1 MGYLKQ
7 ASCSIA
13 NCNQFT
19 ISFWVKIL
27 QPAWDATN
35 YILAGQ
41 WGYPSQY
48 YTPELI
54 HTYYPLDESHI
65 QLGPDYLRI
74 RIAGTVFSRSAWY
87 PNLPENKPPNNFL
100 SSADAQ
106 NMATANFEYPGI
118 FSLGNWHHVMIA
130 WDASQSSEALVG
142 FYPSGG
148 GPAWSI
154 PLAWNTLKVAVDGTL
169 RTENG
174 GHDDSS
180 TGDQL
185 FYGFPPTAC
194 GPGSGGALRNVPPV
208 TSAPR
213 TAHMPW
219 PFAWDHIG
227 QDGNSQFV
235 NNVGQINCFWQ
246 DTQPLI
252 CNPLIIPTVSSFTT
266 TLPSWDVKL
275 NGKEFGFPARSE
287 EADLGYT
294 GEAHFAEVKMWF
306 GTYID
311 PAIHLSK
318 FISGTGRPV
327 DPTAAIF
334 AFGIP
339 DFHFR
344 RKTASGI
351 QFSTNLGSAGIMTQV
366 GTMSDYPGP

>member
-7 ASCSIA
+7 ASCAVA

-41 WGYPSQY
+41 WGHPSKW
-48 YTPELI
+48 YTPEFI
-54 HTYYPLDESHI
+54 HIDKKLDESHI

-74 RIAGTVFSRSAWY
+74 QIAGTVYSRSAWY
-87 PNLPENKPPNNFL
+87 FNDPHPNVQA
-100 SSADAQ
+100 SADAQ

-118 FSLGNWHHVMIA
+118 FSLGSWHHVMIA
-130 WDASQSSEALVG
+130 WDASQTSSATVG
-142 FYPSGG
+142 YYPNNG
-148 GPAWSI
+148 GPAFSI
-154 PLAWNTLKVAVDGTL
+154 PIAWNTLKVAVDGVL

-174 GHDDSS
+174 GHSDSGA
-180 TGDQL
+180 GDQL

-194 GPGSGGALRNVPPV
+194 GGTINVPPV
-208 TSAPR
+208 TVAPR

-219 PFAWDHIG
+219 ARAYDEIG
-227 QDGNSQFV
+227 TDVGPTFQ
-235 NNVGQINCFWQ
+235 NNVGAINCFWQ
-246 DTQPLI
+246 DTVPAN
-252 CNPLIIPTVSSFTT
+252 CPGAGPPTLFTYTT

-318 FISGTGRPV
+318 FISSTGHPV
-327 DPTAAIF
+327 DPTAAINT
-334 AFGIP
+334 FGIP

-344 RKTASGI
+344 RKAASGI
-351 QFSTNLGSAGIMTQV
+351 QFSTNLGTGGIMTQV